1 MEPELTCIEQHSGGG
16 GGRGQSSHGYGQ
28 LKEGLLMEC
37 STAQCRAVQ
46 DGSNKSLSRIGSG
59 MSFEVAVGSNGKIW
73 VNSSSSGG
81 GGGGDGRAVIMVA
94 MALKATDGKSASE
107 ADVIVDR
114 LLQQSEKMVR

>member
-16 GGRGQSSHGYGQ
+16 QSHGYGQ
-28 LKEGLLMEC
+28 LKEGLLVEC

-59 MSFEVAVGSNGKIW
+59 MSFEVAIGNNGKIW

-81 GGGGDGRAVIMVA
+81 GGEEEGDGRAVILVS
-94 MALKATDGKSASE
+94 MALKATDGKSGSE

-114 LLQQSEKMVR
+114 LLQESDKMVRRL